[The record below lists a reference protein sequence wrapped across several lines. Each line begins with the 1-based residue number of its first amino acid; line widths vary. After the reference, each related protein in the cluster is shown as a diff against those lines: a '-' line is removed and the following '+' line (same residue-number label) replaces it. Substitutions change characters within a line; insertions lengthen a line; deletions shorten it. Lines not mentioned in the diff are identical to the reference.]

1 MRILI
6 VEPRPVRRVGIWPRA
21 LDPLAAG
28 ALGGRAVVL
37 AAKVRGS
44 TNMAMELV
52 AALRANDLAAVREL
66 VDRTPAAVNAKGSA
80 GRTPIHV
87 AVALRRRDALEVM
100 LATGAADL
108 ELTSDEPDFQ
118 TAMDLAEELSHA
130 MVVRL
135 LRLHGARTSGKRAYA
150 PKSEQQNQVVSLG
163 GQTITLT
170 PEQQA
175 ASASN
180 RRLMGVAFVMI
191 FVFGLDWRLTL
202 AACYIYYKMS
212 GGDAAPGGFDQLK
225 AAVAP
230 PPPPP
235 APAPP
240 PANAQAGAA
249 AAAGAKSTGTG
260 LLKKQY
266 KEAKAASERD
276 PSSEALKAEYRRAKH
291 AYKVA
296 SGS

>member
-1 MRILI
+1 
-6 VEPRPVRRVGIWPRA
+6 
-21 LDPLAAG
+21 
-28 ALGGRAVVL
+28 
-37 AAKVRGS
+37 
-44 TNMAMELV
+44 MELV

-118 TAMDLAEELSHA
+118 TAMDLAEELNHA

-202 AACYIYYKMS
+202 AACYVYYKMS